1 MSSHTLTP
9 PRKSLPSGQ
18 STREVVSKYG
28 VFVALGLVL
37 LIALIWTPTFY
48 SEATLRNTAREASII
63 GIVTIGQFLLLM
75 IRGVDLSIPAV
86 IGFTTVLIAESGPG
100 TALGLVAAFC
110 IALLVGAINYYL
122 VVKRRVPA
130 FVATFGMLVAVEGAR
145 LVYTQGS
152 ASGTVQSTY
161 IDFGRAVFFGL
172 TLSTWTW
179 IILLLLAI
187 LFLYKTR
194 SGRNMIMVGSNP
206 EMSSASGIK
215 TGRYFLGAFVLS
227 AVLAVIA
234 GVFLAGS
241 TGYVDRFMGAGTEL
255 DSITAALLGGARF
268 AGGQGSLLGAAA
280 ASLLLASLLTVIVLL
295 GWSPALQLVAKGLVL
310 VAAIALQSSL
320 LKTSR

>member
-1 MSSHTLTP
+1 
-9 PRKSLPSGQ
+9 
-18 STREVVSKYG
+18 
-28 VFVALGLVL
+28 
-37 LIALIWTPTFY
+37 
-48 SEATLRNTAREASII
+48 
-63 GIVTIGQFLLLM
+63 
-75 IRGVDLSIPAV
+75 
-86 IGFTTVLIAESGPG
+86 
-100 TALGLVAAFC
+100 
-110 IALLVGAINYYL
+110 
-122 VVKRRVPA
+122 
-130 FVATFGMLVAVEGAR
+130 
-145 LVYTQGS
+145 
-152 ASGTVQSTY
+152 
-161 IDFGRAVFFGL
+161 
-172 TLSTWTW
+172 
-179 IILLLLAI
+179 
-187 LFLYKTR
+187 
-194 SGRNMIMVGSNP
+194 MVGSNP